1 MGEKKKLSRAR
12 TAWYLVLLAIA
23 IPLLYLLY
31 VRDLRFFQIPTNSM
45 EPTVLPGDYVLSVSQ
60 TDYGR
65 GDIVIIED
73 PDDEG
78 SFLLKRII
86 GLSGDTISVIGGGLF
101 LNGQYVS
108 EPYRHEFIDYI
119 MAPYTV
125 KEGEVFVLGDN
136 ANWSID
142 SHNWSGNPDDW
153 SPGNIRGVPEDTIVG
168 RAEFIYL
175 PWSRQGRLRHYPL
188 ASVTG
193 TRS

>member
-1 MGEKKKLSRAR
+1 MARKKLSRAR
-12 TAWYLVLLAIA
+12 TAWYLILLAVA

-45 EPTVLPGDYVLSVSQ
+45 EPTVRPGDYVLSISHE
-60 TDYGR
+60 TYRR
-65 GDIVIIED
+65 GDIVIIKD
-73 PDDEG
+73 PQDPE

-86 GLSGDTISVIGGGLF
+86 GLPGDTISVIGGGVF

-119 MAPYTV
+119 MPPYTV
-125 KEGEVFVLGDN
+125 KEGEIFVLGDN

-153 SPGNIRGVPEDTIVG
+153 SPDNIRGVPEDSIVG
-168 RAEFIYL
+168 RAELIYL
-175 PWSRQGRLRHYPL
+175 PWGRQGRLRGYPVGEL
-188 ASVTG
+188 TG
-193 TRS
+193 GRS